1 MNKLPVYEAK
11 LINTNHIEL
20 ISFVENPAIQEEFVY
35 FSEQKEKDYFESV
48 DQMIVVAPVLVPN
61 KLIDRKNDLY
71 GYYQTYF
78 SIDTIKKIQYQFARD
93 NNYNKSNLNH
103 DKNLNGI
110 VMIETWIKEFD
121 EDKSNEYGFKL
132 PIGSWFA
139 KYKIDNKDL
148 WTRIKKREIRGMSIE
163 GYLSYQFDKYIDKY
177 FAFDQPKTNKY
188 QDNLKRL
195 F

>member
-1 MNKLPVYEAK
+1 MTKLPVYEAK
-11 LINTNHIEL
+11 LIDSNHIEL

-35 FSEQKEKDYFESV
+35 FSEIEKDYFESV

-61 KLIDRKNDLY
+61 KLIDRKNDVY
-71 GYYQTYF
+71 GYYQTFF

-93 NNYNKSNLNH
+93 NNFNKSNLNH

-110 VMIETWIKEFD
+110 VMLETWMKEF
-121 EDKSNEYGFKL
+121 EVDKSTEYNFNL
-132 PIGSWFA
+132 PIGTWFA
-139 KYKIDNKDL
+139 KYKIDNKEL
-148 WTRIKKREIRGMSIE
+148 WNRIKNREIRGMSIE

-177 FAFDQPKTNKY
+177 FVEVNNKY
-188 QDNLKRL
+188 KDNLKRL